1 MSKLE
6 VLRKLIRE
14 EVRAAIKEEIVP
26 ILKENAIS
34 PKNAPTKSYSNSLK
48 EELTKSKKIKVN
60 STGDPLMDLLNETK
74 MGMTGDDYRTVF
86 NGDSA
91 MAQGFPSM
99 MNNPVS
105 QTQVVENVGQML
117 NSSRPSTDVTQVQI
131 DAVPDF
137 SALMKNMQSKGQI

>member
-26 ILKENAIS
+26 ILKENTIS
-34 PKNAPTKSYSNSLK
+34 PKNTPTKSYSNSLK
-48 EELTKSKKIKVN
+48 EELTKSKKVKVN

-86 NGDSA
+86 NGDSS

-99 MNNPVS
+99 MTNPAS
-105 QTQVVENVGQML
+105 QTQVVESVDQML

-137 SALMKNMQSKGQI
+137 SALMKTMQSKGQI

>member
-14 EVRAAIKEEIVP
+14 EVRAVIREEVVP
-26 ILKENAIS
+26 LLKENVTPS
-34 PKNAPTKSYSNSLK
+34 KSIINKTYSNSLK

-99 MNNPVS
+99 MNNPAS
-105 QTQVVENVGQML
+105 QTQVVESVGQML

>member
-34 PKNAPTKSYSNSLK
+34 PKNVTTKSYSNSLK

-86 NGDSA
+86 NGDSG

-105 QTQVVENVGQML
+105 QTQVVESVGQML

>member
-26 ILKENAIS
+26 ILKENVIS

-105 QTQVVENVGQML
+105 QTQVVESVGQML

>member
-26 ILKENAIS
+26 ILKENVIS

-91 MAQGFPSM
+91 IAQGFPSM

-105 QTQVVENVGQML
+105 QTQVVESVGQML

>member
-14 EVRAAIKEEIVP
+14 EVRSVIREEVVP
-26 ILKENAIS
+26 LLKENVTPS
-34 PKNAPTKSYSNSLK
+34 KSIINKTYSNSLK
-48 EELTKSKKIKVN
+48 EELTKSKKVKVN

-86 NGDSA
+86 NGDSSL
-91 MAQGFPSM
+91 AQGFPSM
-99 MNNPVS
+99 MNNPVT
-105 QTQVVENVGQML
+105 QTQVVESVDQML

-137 SALMKNMQSKGQI
+137 SALMKTMQSKGQI

>member
-14 EVRAAIKEEIVP
+14 EVRAVIKEEVVP
-26 ILKENAIS
+26 LLKENITPS
-34 PKNAPTKSYSNSLK
+34 KSINNKTYSSSLK

-60 STGDPLMDLLNETK
+60 STGDPIMDLLNETK
-74 MGMTGDDYRTVF
+74 VGMTGDDFRTVF
-86 NGDSA
+86 NGDSS

-99 MNNPVS
+99 MSNPLS
-105 QTQVVENVGQML
+105 QTQVVESVGEML
-117 NSSRPSTDVTQVQI
+117 SSTRPASDINQVQI

-137 SALMKNMQSKGQI
+137 SALMKTMQSKGQI

>member
-34 PKNAPTKSYSNSLK
+34 PKNTPTKSYSNSLK

-86 NGDSA
+86 NGDSSI
-91 MAQGFPSM
+91 AQGFPSM
-99 MNNPVS
+99 MTNPIP
-105 QTQVVENVGQML
+105 QTQVVESVDQML

-137 SALMKNMQSKGQI
+137 SALMKTMQSKGQI

>member
-26 ILKENAIS
+26 ILKENVIS

-105 QTQVVENVGQML
+105 QTQVVESVGQML

-137 SALMKNMQSKGQI
+137 SALMKTMQSKGQI

>member
-105 QTQVVENVGQML
+105 QTQVVESVGQML

-137 SALMKNMQSKGQI
+137 SALMKTMQSKGQI

>member
-14 EVRAAIKEEIVP
+14 EVRAVIREEVVP
-26 ILKENAIS
+26 LLKENVTPSKSII
-34 PKNAPTKSYSNSLK
+34 NKSYSNSLK
-48 EELTKSKKIKVN
+48 EELTKSKKVKVN

-86 NGDSA
+86 NGDSSL
-91 MAQGFPSM
+91 AQGFPSM
-99 MNNPVS
+99 MNNPMS
-105 QTQVVENVGQML
+105 QTQVVESVDQML

-137 SALMKNMQSKGQI
+137 SALMKTMQSKGQI